1 MIKKAWLEKV
11 RNNTMFDSSLIKN
24 HILTEIWL
32 YALTSYDV
40 SLSQSI
46 AKPSCN
52 LGPFDL

>member
-11 RNNTMFDSSLIKN
+11 HNNTMFDSSLLKN